1 MTKKR
6 ATGVNLSGNNR
17 SRRVLLVVGM
27 VAAWLVAAPIPSAHA
42 DNDLIGGIGDII
54 SGALSIP
61 AGILSGTLSGPPV
74 IGTVG
79 GAVFGAL
86 NTVSL
91 ATRGVLRLVGV
102 AIPIAASAAPYLP
115 LFL

>member
-1 MTKKR
+1 M
-6 ATGVNLSGNNR
+6 GVV
-17 SRRVLLVVGM
+17 VL
-27 VAAWLVAAPIPSAHA
+27 WLVAAPAPSAHA
-42 DNDLIGGIGDII
+42 DNDLVGGIGDIL
-54 SGALSIP
+54 SGAFSIP

-79 GAVFGAL
+79 GVLLGAL

-102 AIPIAASAAPYLP
+102 AIPIAAAAAPYLP